1 MFVKSTSVVV
11 QLSVGNIC
19 SMTLGNE
26 QISRSLSSVS
36 VQHVA
41 SMSVVYTYVLRSQN
55 ELFNTEMKFS
65 IYIFVLLSNRL

>member
-1 MFVKSTSVVV
+1 MFVKSTSVVM

-19 SMTLGNE
+19 TMTVVNE
-26 QISRSLSSVS
+26 QMSRSLSRVP
-36 VQHVA
+36 VLHVA
-41 SMSVVYTYVLRSQN
+41 SMSIVYTYALRPPN